1 MEPRVPL
8 LSINIP
14 CYRQIAAARRCIEAM
29 RAQSFEDFELTLF
42 DDGAS
47 DEYRTMV
54 ESLGDTRV
62 QYHRN
67 GARLG
72 AIRNM
77 FASMTAGRGK
87 YTLAFHEDDLAGV
100 HYLATAMAILES
112 DPTCGFVAGELR
124 EFETAPP
131 AELLKRQ
138 PARPTVE
145 RFTAPADFLR

>member
-14 CYRQIAAARRCIEAM
+14 CYRQIAAARRCIDAM
-29 RAQSFEDFELTLF
+29 LAQSFEDFELTLF

-54 ESLGDTRV
+54 ESLGDDRV
-62 QYHRN
+62 QYRRN
-67 GARLG
+67 DARLG
-72 AIRNM
+72 AMRNM
-77 FASMTAGRGK
+77 FRSITAGRGK

-100 HYLATAMAILES
+100 HYLSTAIAILEA

-124 EFETAPP
+124 EFEHEP
-131 AELLKRQ
+131 A
-138 PARPTVE
+138 
-145 RFTAPADFLR
+145 ADA